1 MRRRGFVLSYTHM
14 ITKDQFI
21 ASMLHET
28 SVIKHLFT
36 KIPDTAFDYKPTE
49 GQRSTL
55 ELLQYLAFVG
65 TTAIDFFN
73 GNASAFENFD
83 AKKQTVT
90 RENFLETFTAEEMK
104 IKELLDAMT
113 EEQLM
118 EEATAFGMTSP
129 RAIHLF
135 NILKWLVAYKMQ
147 LFLYIKA
154 NGVTDI
160 GTPNLWGGKDAN

>member
-1 MRRRGFVLSYTHM
+1 M

-49 GQRSTL
+49 GQRTTL
-55 ELLQYLAFVG
+55 ELLAYLAFVG
-65 TTAIDFFN
+65 TSTMDFLR
-73 GNASAFENFD
+73 GNASAYENFN
-83 AKKQTVT
+83 ANSALVT
-90 RENFLETFTAEEMK
+90 KENFLE
-104 IKELLDAMT
+104 IMT
-113 EEQLM
+113 SEEQKIG
-118 EEATAFGMTSP
+118 EEFAKFTDEQLEEVITVYGTTAP
-129 RAIHLF
+129 RSVHLLS
-135 NILKWLVAYKMQ
+135 ILKWFTAYKMQ

-160 GTPNLWGGKDAN
+160 GTINVWGGKDAN